1 MLPSLLLSSYL
12 ASALLT
18 EALAAPAP
26 EPRRIALVV
35 GIGSFEKLPVELA
48 RDAPRSDAARVAAAL
63 ETQGTYHRVRLLT
76 DASATRENIAS
87 VLRDQVATEVG
98 PNDTF
103 LLYFASHGIG
113 ADFGEPRLLTYESDP
128 EDINNTTLSV
138 AEFAAQ
144 VKDVV
149 HAGHTIILTDAAFE
163 GQLNGLAL
171 LGPTA
176 NDWPNLGATSFV
188 MSSAAPRQTAG
199 VGVFARALI
208 EGLDGRA
215 DTNADRKVTSGELS
229 RWMVLAVPDVTGGK
243 QFPTVQS
250 SYDPDLVV
258 SVAPAPD
265 AGQPKPTIDKAK
277 FVFTGVTAPV
287 VTCGEQHVVCDPSCY
302 TWDFTSGAC
311 TVTGSAGGK
320 DLTGTVDVRYRG
332 AYTCA
337 PFQGA
342 LECSSPPPPR
352 GP

>member
-12 ASALLT
+12 ASLVVTDAV
-18 EALAAPAP
+18 AAPAQ

-35 GIGSFEKLPVELA
+35 GIGSFEKLPAELA

-63 ETQGTYHRVRLLT
+63 ETQGTYARVRLLT

-87 VLRDQVATEVG
+87 VLRNQIATEVG

-128 EDINNTTLSV
+128 EDLSATSLGV

-149 HAGHTIILTDAAFE
+149 RAGHTIILTDAAFE

-176 NDWPNLGATSFV
+176 NDWPNLGDTSFV

-208 EGLDGRA
+208 EGLQGRA
-215 DTNADRKVTSGELS
+215 DTNVDRKVTSGELS

-258 SVAPAPD
+258 AVAPAPD
-265 AGQPKPTIDKAK
+265 AGQPRPQIDKAK
-277 FVFTGVTAPV
+277 FVFTGVSEPV
-287 VTCGEQHVVCDPSCY
+287 VTCGPQRVSCDPSCY

-311 TVTGSAGGK
+311 SVSGLVDGKELAGSIE
-320 DLTGTVDVRYRG
+320 VRYRG

-337 PFQGA
+337 PFQGR